1 LAFENDATNKGIIRT
16 KNAFVLSLN
25 FPYLKSTPRL
35 ACAFIIRL
43 ASSNNVGINLNA
55 IEIIIVIIS
64 VGIFISF
71 KGYKISLIALVNK
84 MGFVEIVKIVV
95 VKITPYILK
104 KIEAV
109 LIKLNLVNWKTLF
122 PPNGAQ

>member
-1 LAFENDATNKGIIRT
+1 
-16 KNAFVLSLN
+16 
-25 FPYLKSTPRL
+25 
-35 ACAFIIRL
+35 
-43 ASSNNVGINLNA
+43 
-55 IEIIIVIIS
+55 
-64 VGIFISF
+64 
-71 KGYKISLIALVNK
+71 